1 MESGKISRLYLQ
13 PEQKIPKNTSFYAVH
28 SGAPQDMKKIK
39 YYYNTHTL
47 RYEKLET
54 PLRVRLLQLFG
65 FIAASI
71 VTGMIIFAI
80 AFRYIDSP
88 KEKLLRQQNEDLRQN
103 YGVLEERLKQLTLQM
118 DELANRDNEVY
129 RSIFESK
136 PIPDSAR
143 IREMEKRKEIQLLQA
158 MGSTELIKNMTA
170 QLNNL
175 SLRMAYQ
182 QQSFDEITQ
191 MVKNKEKFLAS
202 IPAIQPIS
210 NKNLTRIASGY
221 GYRIDPIYKD
231 RRAHLG
237 MDFTAPHGTPI
248 YATADGVV
256 TDAGFNTGGF
266 GNRVV
271 INHGNSYETLYGHMF
286 RIKARVGQRVKRGEV
301 IGYVGNTG
309 KSSGPHCH
317 YEVHRYGNPVNPIY
331 YFYNDLTPAQ
341 FDRLLKIAAAS
352 NQSMD

>member
-1 MESGKISRLYLQ
+1 
-13 PEQKIPKNTSFYAVH
+13 
-28 SGAPQDMKKIK
+28 MKKIK

-88 KEKLLRQQNEDLRQN
+88 KEKLLRQQNDDLRQN
-103 YGVLEERLKQLTLQM
+103 YSILRERTRQLELQM
-118 DELANRDNEVY
+118 DELVNRDNGVY
-129 RSIFESK
+129 RSIFEAD

-143 IREMEKRKEIQLLQA
+143 IRDMERRKEVQLIQS
-158 MGSTELIKNMTA
+158 MGVNELVQQMTQ
-170 QLNNL
+170 QLNDL
-175 SLRMAYQ
+175 SLLMAYQ
-182 QQSFDEITQ
+182 DRSFDAITK
-191 MVKNKEKFLAS
+191 MVKNKEQLLAS

-210 NKNLTRIASGY
+210 NKDLTRIASGF

-231 RRAHLG
+231 RRAHMG
-237 MDFTAPHGTPI
+237 MDFTAPQGTPI

-256 TDAGFNTGGF
+256 KDAGFNTGGF

-271 INHGNSYETLYGHMF
+271 INHGNSYETLYGHMY

-317 YEVHRYGNPVNPIY
+317 YEVHRYGNPVNPMY

-341 FDRLLKIAAAS
+341 FDRLLKLAAAS

>member
-1 MESGKISRLYLQ
+1 
-13 PEQKIPKNTSFYAVH
+13 
-28 SGAPQDMKKIK
+28 MKKIK

-80 AFRYIDSP
+80 AFQYIDSP

-231 RRAHLG
+231 RRAHMG

>member
-1 MESGKISRLYLQ
+1 
-13 PEQKIPKNTSFYAVH
+13 
-28 SGAPQDMKKIK
+28 MKKIK

-88 KEKLLRQQNEDLRQN
+88 KEKLLRQQNEDLKQN

-158 MGSTELIKNMTA
+158 MGSTELIKNMTV

-256 TDAGFNTGGF
+256 SDAGFNTGGF

-271 INHGNSYETLYGHMF
+271 INHGNSYETLYGHMY